1 MKLVTKLKIGAIDN
15 EKPVTLT
22 VKLSAGLHR
31 DLIAY
36 ADAFKRESGQ
46 LVDPALLIPPMLK
59 RFMATDRAFAKARR
73 TNRIRQ
79 DKDG

>member
-1 MKLVTKLKIGAIDN
+1 VTLVTKLKIGAIDN
-15 EKPVTLT
+15 EKPVSLT

-31 DLIAY
+31 DLVAY
-36 ADAFKRESGQ
+36 ADAIKRENGQ

-73 TNRIRQ
+73 ATRIR
-79 DKDG
+79 

>member
-1 MKLVTKLKIGAIDN
+1 MTKLKIGTIDD

-31 DLIAY
+31 DLVAY
-36 ADAFKRESGQ
+36 ADAVKRESGQ
-46 LVDPALLIPPMLK
+46 LVDPASLIPPMLK
-59 RFMATDRAFAKARR
+59 RFMATDRAFAKTRR
-73 TNRIRQ
+73 ATRSRQ

>member
-1 MKLVTKLKIGAIDN
+1 MTKLKIGAIDN
-15 EKPVTLT
+15 EKPVALT

-31 DLIAY
+31 DLVAY
-36 ADAFKRESGQ
+36 ADAMKRESGQ

-73 TNRIRQ
+73 TTTTRQ